1 MQNSLIYLIFILL
14 LFSCGEDSTLD
25 DDHDDDDYPN
35 EFFDEEGLSPGSNEN
50 TFESLGK
57 ERLSDSNKNTQHDII
72 QGNLKDT
79 VDFKCQEW
87 YPGKKQLK
95 IEGGLDRQNRRHGT
109 WYYYNEEGGEMS
121 MTTYTNG
128 RKQGF
133 SIVKHPNGAIYYT
146 GEYDTDKK
154 VGQWK
159 FYDEKGKKVNEVNYD
174 N

>member
-1 MQNSLIYLIFILL
+1 MRNSLIYLIFISVI
-14 LFSCGEDSTLD
+14 FSCQEEVSIDLDDNKDVSITLD
-25 DDHDDDDYPN
+25 DKLKN
-35 EFFDEEGLSPGSNEN
+35 VN
-50 TFESLGK
+50 
-57 ERLSDSNKNTQHDII
+57 SDA
-72 QGNLKDT
+72 NLKDT